1 VHDPE
6 NPAHADPQLGVAP
19 PGASAAPRTPP
30 PHTVRAAPD
39 GPPPPPRKQG
49 FDWRAAAVPGAISTA
64 STVLVFAALT
74 WLVTSADQWPR
85 IRLQFFNWDHMVAS
99 APRVAYGFLTNM
111 QVWLIALACIG
122 VWALVLA
129 VIRSLR
135 GPVFAPLRIMVVIYI
150 DIFRGLPALLLVILF
165 GFGIPALQIPG
176 LPNSGLF
183 WGGVAMVLSYSAYV
197 CEIYRSGID
206 AVHEGQRAAA
216 RALGLSEWQTLIHCV
231 LPQALRNVLPALMNI
246 VVALQKDV
254 ALLSVIGVRDAV
266 REAQIYTA
274 TTFNYSPLIVAAGLF
289 LLATIPM
296 ARLADWVNRRDR
308 ARRLQIAD

>member
-1 VHDPE
+1 MPDPE
-6 NPAHADPQLGVAP
+6 TPPHAGARIGVAP
-19 PGASAAPRTPP
+19 PGATAMPRAPV
-30 PHTVRAAPD
+30 PHGIRPMPE
-39 GPPPPPRKQG
+39 GPPPAPRRQS
-49 FDWRAAAVPGAISTA
+49 FDWRAALVPTLISAVSIVVVFGA
-64 STVLVFAALT
+64 LG
-74 WLVTSADQWPR
+74 WLVTSAEQWPR

-99 APRVAYGFLTNM
+99 APRVIKGFWTNL
-111 QVWLIALACIG
+111 QVWLIVLACIA

-135 GPVFAPLRIMVVIYI
+135 SPVFAPFRIMVVVYI
-150 DIFRGLPALLLVILF
+150 DVFRGLPALLLVILF

-197 CEIYRSGID
+197 CEIYRSGIE

-216 RALGLSEWQTLIHCV
+216 RALGLSEWQTLIYCV

-308 ARRLQIAD
+308 ERRLQITG

>member
-1 VHDPE
+1 M
-6 NPAHADPQLGVAP
+6 L
-19 PGASAAPRTPP
+19 
-30 PHTVRAAPD
+30 
-39 GPPPPPRKQG
+39 
-49 FDWRAAAVPGAISTA
+49 
-64 STVLVFAALT
+64 AAL
-74 WLVTSADQWPR
+74 
-85 IRLQFFNWDHMVAS
+85 
-99 APRVAYGFLTNM
+99 PRVARGFVTNM
-111 QVWLIALACIG
+111 TVWLIALACIA

-129 VIRSLR
+129 VVRSLR
-135 GPVFAPLRIMVVIYI
+135 GPWFAPFRLMVMLYI

-165 GFGIPALQIPG
+165 GFGIPALRLAG

-197 CEIYRSGID
+197 CEIYRAGID

-216 RALGLSEWQTLIHCV
+216 RALGLTEWQTMVHAI
-231 LPQALRNVLPALMNI
+231 LPQALRNAVPSLMNI

-274 TTFNYSPLIVAAGLF
+274 TTFNYSSLVVAALLF

-296 ARLADWVNRRDR
+296 ARLADWITHRDR
-308 ARRLQIAD
+308 LRRLQIAD

>member
-1 VHDPE
+1 VTAPTGT
-6 NPAHADPQLGVAP
+6 PQASLLLSGVVP
-19 PGASAAPRTPP
+19 L
-30 PHTVRAAPD
+30 PD
-39 GPPPPPRKQG
+39 GPPPPPRRRG
-49 FDWRAAAVPGAISTA
+49 FDWRAALVPSLV
-64 STVLVFAALT
+64 SVLSILVVFGLLY
-74 WLVTSADQWPR
+74 WLVTSAAQWPR
-85 IRLQFFNWDHMVAS
+85 IKAQFFNPVHMWA
-99 APRVAYGFLTNM
+99 ALPRVAWGFLTNL
-111 QVWLIALACIG
+111 QVWLIAMGCIG
-122 VWALVLA
+122 IWAMILA
-129 VIRSLR
+129 VVRSLR
-135 GPVFAPLRIMVVIYI
+135 APVFAPFRLLVVLYI

-206 AVHEGQRAAA
+206 AVHEGQREAA
-216 RALGLSEWQTLIHCV
+216 RALGLSDLQTMIWCI

-254 ALLSVIGVRDAV
+254 AILSVIGVRDAV

-274 TTFNYSPLIVAAGLF
+274 TTFNYSSLVVAALLF
-289 LLATIPM
+289 LAATIPM

-308 ARRLQIAD
+308 ARRLRVAG